1 MTDGASPK
9 YVITGPTGWIGRAA
23 LHHLAEALGPEWR
36 RQVRTFGSQA
46 RTLALPGGDIE
57 VRALSDLAAED
68 IDGAIVIHLAYL
80 TQEKAGP
87 LGASAFFS
95 TNLAIDEAVLSACR
109 QGRPRGVFVASSGAA
124 AGATRPDTRTLYGVT
139 KLLQEDRFLQF
150 GRETGVSTLVGRIY
164 NISGPHINKVDSY
177 ALSSMIG
184 MALRG
189 EDLVINATIPVYRS
203 YLHVEDLVR
212 LVLAQLSS
220 GESGPPS
227 PIDLCGPLVVEMEDL
242 ARAVAAATGLSER
255 HPILRGKVDC
265 TRPNVYVGDAT
276 AARGL
281 ALRHGLRLRDFE
293 TQVAD
298 TVAFLQPADPDQ
310 ATRDGGSTRP
320 SKTNLND

>member
-1 MTDGASPK
+1 MTDGASPN

-23 LHHLAEALGPEWR
+23 LYHLVDTLGPEWAR
-36 RQVRTFGSQA
+36 RVQAFGSQA
-46 RTLALPGGDIE
+46 RTLELPGAGALE
-57 VRALSDLAAED
+57 VRALSDLSAKD
-68 IDGAIVIHLAYL
+68 VDGAIVLHLAYL

-95 TNLAIDEAVLSACR
+95 TNLAIDDAVASACR
-109 QGRPRGVFVASSGAA
+109 EGRAKGVFVASSGAA
-124 AGATRPDTRTLYGVT
+124 GAAGDPSGRTLYGVT
-139 KLLQEDRFLQF
+139 KLLQEDRFLKL
-150 GRETGVSTLVGRIY
+150 GRETGTPTLVGRIY
-164 NISGPHINKVDSY
+164 NISGPHINKIDSY

-189 EDLVINATIPVYRS
+189 EDLVINAGIPVYRS

-220 GESGPPS
+220 GEDAPSS

-242 ARAVAAATGLSER
+242 ARAVVAATGLPDS

-265 TRPNVYVGDAT
+265 NRPNVYVGDAT

-281 ALRHGLRLRDFE
+281 ALRHGLRLKDFE

-298 TVAFLQPADPDQ
+298 TVAFLQHNFSND
-310 ATRDGGSTRP
+310 ATRQ
-320 SKTNLND
+320 